1 LTSSAFAVD
10 GGTAVDAN
18 SAIAKSAISLGD
30 ISGGTLTR
38 SYCSGVIVSPHTII
52 TAAHCLAGKD
62 PTTIMVLFGPNGNT
76 TTVMRLGAES
86 HIPDQYQAY
95 GDQLPNAKNNYDIG
109 VLKFSGDLP
118 EGFQPAVLE
127 STELNASNNGSTF
140 TIAGFGLPHTGELS
154 ECNVTL
160 LNSDFSN
167 SEFELSSSLSCTPD
181 GGDSG
186 GPDFRIQGKK
196 VILFGLHNWGWHDA
210 AGNPNMSVEVK
221 ISFYAPWIASFN

>member
-1 LTSSAFAVD
+1 MKSVLLVFSALALLTSSAFAVD

-86 HIPDQYQAY
+86 HIQR
-95 GDQLPNAKNNYDIG
+95 
-109 VLKFSGDLP
+109 
-118 EGFQPAVLE
+118 
-127 STELNASNNGSTF
+127 TEINCQMPKIIT
-140 TIAGFGLPHTGELS
+140 T
-154 ECNVTL
+154 
-160 LNSDFSN
+160 
-167 SEFELSSSLSCTPD
+167 SEF
-181 GGDSG
+181 
-186 GPDFRIQGKK
+186 
-196 VILFGLHNWGWHDA
+196 
-210 AGNPNMSVEVK
+210 
-221 ISFYAPWIASFN
+221 